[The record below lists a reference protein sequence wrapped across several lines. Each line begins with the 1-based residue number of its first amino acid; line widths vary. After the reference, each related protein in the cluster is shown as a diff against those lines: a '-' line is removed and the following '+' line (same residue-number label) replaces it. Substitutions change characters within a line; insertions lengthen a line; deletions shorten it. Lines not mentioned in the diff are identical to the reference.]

1 MKKNDI
7 VEIEIT
13 GMTDEGSGVGRFEGA
28 AVFVPYALVG
38 ETVRAHI
45 IKVYKSYSV
54 GKLIE
59 ILKPSESRQKA
70 DCEYF
75 YQCGGCAFRN
85 TLYEEELKYKQ
96 QHIKDCLERI
106 GKIQAEVLPV
116 IGGCRTAYRNKAQFP
131 VGGDGAGLYARH
143 SHRIVK
149 TENCLIQNE
158 DSVRILKAVRAF
170 MSEYNVAGYDEKTH
184 SGVIR
189 NVYTRQGG
197 GKTLVCI
204 VTKTE
209 EIPHCPEM
217 VEMLRKS
224 EVPLW
229 GILQNINPNKTN
241 VVLGK
246 EMKLLYGQDFMYDNI
261 GDFKFKIS
269 PFSFY
274 QVNPKQT
281 KTLYDTVKKFLG
293 NVSEKTVWDLYCG
306 IGTIG
311 QYAAGNA
318 KRLAGIEIVP
328 EAIEN
333 AVENAKING
342 IFNAGYYVGAAE
354 NLADRLVEN
363 EGSPDAVILDP
374 PRKGCGRRLL
384 DTVVKVKPER
394 IIYVSCK
401 ASTLARDL
409 AYLKEGGYETKI
421 VQPVDMFPAT
431 PHVETVVLMSKVQK

>member
-1 MKKNDI
+1 MEKNDI

-13 GMTDEGSGVGRFEGA
+13 GMTDDGSGVGRFGGA

-54 GKLIE
+54 GKLVE
-59 ILKPSESRQKA
+59 IIKPSESRLKA

-106 GKIQAEVLPV
+106 GKIQTEVLPV
-116 IGGCRTAYRNKAQFP
+116 IGGERTAYRNKAQFP
-131 VGGDGAGLYARH
+131 VDSGGAGLYARH

-149 TENCLIQNE
+149 TQSCLIQNE
-158 DSVRILKAVRAF
+158 DSVKILQIVRAF
-170 MSEYNVAGYDEKTH
+170 MSEYNVEGYDEKTH

-189 NVYTRQGG
+189 NVYTRSGG
-197 GKTLVCI
+197 GKTIVCI
-204 VTKTE
+204 VTKAE
-209 EIPHCPEM
+209 EIPHCTEM
-217 VEMLRKS
+217 VDMLRAS
-224 EVPLW
+224 GVPLW
-229 GILQNINPNKTN
+229 GIVQNINPNRTN

-246 EMKLLYGQDFMYDNI
+246 QMKLLYGQNFMYDNI
-261 GDFKFKIS
+261 GDLRFKIS

-293 NVSEKTVWDLYCG
+293 DVSEKTVWDLYCG

-311 QYAAGNA
+311 QYAARNA
-318 KRLAGIEIVP
+318 KKLVGIEIVP
-328 EAIEN
+328 EAVENAIEN
-333 AVENAKING
+333 ARING
-342 IFNAGYYVGAAE
+342 IKNAEYYAGAAE
-354 NLADRLVEN
+354 KLADGLVKK
-363 EGSPDAVILDP
+363 EGRPAAVILDP
-374 PRKGCGRRLL
+374 PRKGCDKRLL
-384 DTVVKVKPER
+384 DAVAKVKPEK

-409 AYLKEGGYETKI
+409 AYLEASGYKTQI

-431 PHVETVVLMSKVQK
+431 PHVECCVLLCST